1 MIQPLGH
8 LQAGSG
14 QGHGDGLLCGW
25 GQQISSPG
33 GQRLDP
39 ASEPHCGVC
48 QGRIGG
54 SQQILCRHAD
64 VLGDRFS

>member
-8 LQAGSG
+8 LQAGPG
-14 QGHGDGLLCGW
+14 KGRGDGFLRGW

-39 ASEPHCGVC
+39 ASEPHRGIR

-54 SQQILCRHAD
+54 SQQILRRHAD
-64 VLGDRFS
+64 VLGDLFS